1 MPNEDMSVFFHNL
14 GVRKCLM
21 VTQNDKAIENVDTFN
36 YTKIDIFTSWGNLLN
51 KVKNCTQKLHYKNI
65 FW

>member
-1 MPNEDMSVFFHNL
+1 MLNKDMSVFFHNP
-14 GVRKCLM
+14 GVRKCLI
-21 VTQNDKAIENVDTFN
+21 VTQNDKTTKSFDKFN
-36 YTKIDIFTSWGNLLN
+36 YTKIDIFTSWGNLLS